1 MLKRHR
7 IFFIYNRKITNSG
20 SRIYCTENGKI
31 IFECNNTRYW
41 NSIGYLFDET
51 NYSDEMLM
59 DELEKYYSGDSDYI
73 SFKNYLAENEYGGG
87 TGAPAIKYKV
97 QKIRNTT

>member
-1 MLKRHR
+1 
-7 IFFIYNRKITNSG
+7 
-20 SRIYCTENGKI
+20 
-31 IFECNNTRYW
+31 
-41 NSIGYLFDET
+41 
-51 NYSDEMLM
+51 MLM